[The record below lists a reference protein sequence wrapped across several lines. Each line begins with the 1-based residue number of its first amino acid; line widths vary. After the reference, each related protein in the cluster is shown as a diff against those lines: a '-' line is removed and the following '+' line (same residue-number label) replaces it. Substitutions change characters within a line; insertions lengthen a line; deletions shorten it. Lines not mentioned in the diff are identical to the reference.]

1 MYEVIGRL
9 VGAFVL
15 FLPALVSAQSDYP
28 NKPIRMLAGFP
39 PGGSADA
46 IARVTGDAMSK
57 DLGQPVIVE
66 NKPGAGST
74 IASEFVAR
82 AAPDGYTVYLGSASM
97 FGADRV
103 LYKGIKY
110 DGYRDFAPIT
120 LLAEA
125 PLIVAVNKSLDVA
138 NLQELI
144 AKAKGAPDKIFY
156 ASSGN
161 GTAPH
166 LAGVY
171 FNKLAGT
178 RLTHVPFKGGSPS
191 VQSVMANDTQVV
203 FATPP
208 TVLPA
213 IQSGLL
219 RALAVT
225 QSKRSPLFP
234 NIPSADEAGLP
245 GFEHT
250 FWFGLFGPAK
260 MPQPVVDK
268 LFSATTKALADPGVK
283 EKLARQ
289 GMHALPS
296 KSVEDFKQKIA
307 KDGPEQL
314 RLTQESGATA
324 D

>member
-1 MYEVIGRL
+1 MYRNIGRL
-9 VGAFVL
+9 VVL
-15 FLPALVSAQSDYP
+15 LLLVPATIAWAQSDYP
-28 NKPIRMLAGFP
+28 NKPIRMVAGFP

-57 DLGQPVIVE
+57 ELGQPVIVE

-74 IASEFVAR
+74 IASELVAR
-82 AAPDGYTVYLGSASM
+82 SAADGYTVYLGSANM
-97 FGADRV
+97 FGADKV
-103 LYKGIKY
+103 LYKNIKY
-110 DGYRDFAPIT
+110 DGYRDFTPIT

-125 PLIVAVNKSLDVA
+125 PLIAAVNKSLGVND
-138 NLQELI
+138 LRELI
-144 AKAKGAPDKIFY
+144 AKAKASPDKIFY

-171 FNKLAGT
+171 FNKMAGT

-208 TVLPA
+208 TVLPV
-213 IQSGLL
+213 IQSGMLH
-219 RALAVT
+219 ALAVT
-225 QSKRSPLFP
+225 QPKRSPLFP

-260 MPQPVVDK
+260 LPQPVVDK
-268 LFSATTKALADPGVK
+268 LFSVTTKVLADPGVK

-289 GMHALPS
+289 GMVAAPS
-296 KSVEDFKQKIA
+296 KSLEDFKQKIA

-314 RLTQESGATA
+314 RLTKESGATV